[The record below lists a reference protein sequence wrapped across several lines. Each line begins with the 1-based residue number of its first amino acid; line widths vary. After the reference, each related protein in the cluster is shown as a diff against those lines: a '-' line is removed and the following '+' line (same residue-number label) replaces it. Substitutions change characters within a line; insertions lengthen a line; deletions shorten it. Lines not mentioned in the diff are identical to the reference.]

1 MADDTTELR
10 RHWPTVLACFA
21 AAIFG
26 WGFGFTG
33 PSVYMAELHRLHGW
47 SSFLIGSAI
56 TAYYLL
62 GAIFLAQVHIALRRL
77 GPAGL
82 LAAGIL
88 LLGLGAAWFSLVR
101 EPWQLFA
108 ASVLMAAGWA
118 GCTST
123 AISTV
128 LAAYFERQRGLAIT
142 LALNGASAAGFTV
155 GPLLVVLSQ
164 HIGLGNAVPLTALAL
179 AAIVLPLVGFGLRK
193 PPTSASPLAASESSR
208 FTAASILRT
217 SHFWSVSLPFAL
229 ALAAQVGLIIQLVS
243 FLLPHLGPKGAAT
256 GLAMTS
262 LAALS
267 GRLALAS
274 VVDRL
279 PHRPASA
286 LSFASQACGVALM
299 LLFSDQPAALYAG
312 CLVFGFSVGNVITFP
327 ALIVQREFPAGAFG
341 PVIGLSTAVGQFA
354 FALAP
359 ALLGMIR
366 DLMGSYASVLLAC
379 IALQLCGSILILARA
394 RREPGAPARHENG
407 RRLTEA
413 AKLSRSSG

>member
-1 MADDTTELR
+1 
-10 RHWPTVLACFA
+10 
-21 AAIFG
+21 
-26 WGFGFTG
+26 
-33 PSVYMAELHRLHGW
+33 MAELHRLHGW

-286 LSFASQACGVALM
+286 LM